1 MNNSSFEK
9 LQEMLEEFLG
19 PQLKEVIDAY
29 NDSDASYKYFIEIPE
44 TDVVDLGIE
53 KIASLVARTSNVYGR
68 AARFSGMA
76 RAHYKILEGRY
87 KKIYKS
93 NRVGR
98 NEAERE
104 AAAMDAAEE
113 EYFAL
118 VTCEAIVSL
127 AEAMESSARISSES
141 ARKLM
146 DKIQSMQVASFREEK
161 GSYMESDFY
170 NTY

>member
-1 MNNSSFEK
+1 MNSQSLEK
-9 LQEMLEEFLG
+9 LQELLQDFLG

-29 NDSDASYKYFIEIPE
+29 SNADNNYKYFIEIPE
-44 TDVVDLGIE
+44 TDIVDLGIE

-68 AARFSGMA
+68 AARFAGIA
-76 RAHYKILEGRY
+76 RAQYKILEGRY
-87 KKIYKS
+87 KKVYKS
-93 NRVGR
+93 NRVGK

-104 AAAMDAAEE
+104 ATAMDAAED

-127 AEAMESSARISSES
+127 AEAMEASARIASES

-146 DKIQSMQVASFREEK
+146 DKVQSMQIAAFREDK
-161 GSYMESDFY
+161 GSYMDSDFS
-170 NTY
+170 TY